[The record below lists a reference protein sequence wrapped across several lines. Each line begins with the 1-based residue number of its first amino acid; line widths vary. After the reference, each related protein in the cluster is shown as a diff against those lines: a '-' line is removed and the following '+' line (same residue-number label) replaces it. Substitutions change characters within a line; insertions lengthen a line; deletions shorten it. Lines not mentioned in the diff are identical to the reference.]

1 MNLQLRKFDMSQ
13 IRGDE
18 VIVLI
23 GKRRTGKS
31 VLIRDIL
38 YHKRDIPVGAVINPT
53 EIANRNYSEIVPP
66 IFVHDEYSPP
76 ILEKLIK
83 RQRRLKQMVQRGQTD
98 IDLRTYLI
106 MDDCLYDNSWTK
118 DTNIR
123 NVFMNGRHY
132 KILFLLAM
140 QYALG
145 VPPNL
150 RTNIDYIFI
159 FREAILSNRR
169 RLFEQY
175 AGMFPTFEV
184 FCTVMD
190 QCTQNF
196 ECLVIN
202 NNASSDRIEDQV
214 YWYKADQH
222 PGFRVGP
229 ETVWRYSEQNY
240 QEDEPEQDETAFNG
254 DAFQRRKIPTLNVR
268 KVAAGGSGS
277 AGSAGSV

>member
-23 GKRRTGKS
+23 GRRRTGKS

-38 YHKRDIPVGAVINPT
+38 YHKRDLPVGCVINPT

-66 IFVHDEYSPP
+66 IFVHHEYSPP
-76 ILEKLIK
+76 ILDKLIK
-83 RQRRLKQMVQRGQTD
+83 RQRKLKRLAQSGQPD

-106 MDDCLYDNSWTK
+106 MDDCLYDNSWKK

-123 NVFMNGRHY
+123 NIFMNGRHY

-150 RTNIDYIFI
+150 RTNIDFVFI
-159 FREAILSNRR
+159 FRDSYMSNRKR
-169 RLFEQY
+169 IYEQY
-175 AGMFPTFEV
+175 AGMFPNFEL

-190 QCTQNF
+190 QCTQNY
-196 ECLVIN
+196 ECLVIH
-202 NNASSDRIEDQV
+202 NNATSNRIEDQV
-214 YWYKADQH
+214 FWYKADEH
-222 PGFRVGP
+222 PSFRVGP
-229 ETVWRYSEQNY
+229 ETIWRYSEQNY
-240 QEDEPEQDETAFNG
+240 REDEPEEDEAAFN
-254 DAFQRRKIPTLNVR
+254 AESFQRRKIPALNVR
-268 KVAAGGSGS
+268 KIESG
-277 AGSAGSV
+277 AGSV